1 MRAHSIDLRQ
11 RIVRAYENKEG
22 SIRELASRFSVS
34 KDSVHQLLQLYRTT
48 GSVEPIPYKVGAKAK
63 FNDADLVEL
72 EKLVA
77 AKNDATLSELC
88 ECIFT

>member
-48 GSVEPIPYKVGAKAK
+48 GSVEPIPYQAGAKAK
-63 FNDADLVEL
+63 FNDAEW
-72 EKLVA
+72 
-77 AKNDATLSELC
+77 LS
-88 ECIFT
+88 